1 MATGIVISVR
11 VIREIFMLSV
21 PAIPTM
27 GPSTEAMTTAMPST
41 VPPTTPPPTTAAP
54 TTITTIEQQ
63 QTNEHAATHR

>member
-1 MATGIVISVR
+1 M
-11 VIREIFMLSV
+11 FSV

-63 QTNEHAATHR
+63 HTNEHAATHR